1 MQSRKALILLFR
13 LFRYRFSIRL
23 CELFWRLPIGEADLP
38 REVSEGGFF
47 FPVRSETADFD
58 FLDSTSRSTSHCE
71 SDSELLGDEARL
83 GAEGVGLLYGAAA
96 GVAVLFSKAVGM
108 SHGSM
113 NDF

>member
-1 MQSRKALILLFR
+1 MLSRKVLILLFR

-23 CELFWRLPIGEADLP
+23 CDLFWPLPIGEADLP
-38 REVSEGGFF
+38 REISDIWFF
-47 FPVRSETADFD
+47 FTVRGEIVDFD
-58 FLDSTSRSTSHCE
+58 FFGSTSRSTSHGE
-71 SDSELLGDEARL
+71 LDSELLGDEARL
-83 GAEGVGLLYGAAA
+83 GAERVGLLHRAA